1 MARRR
6 HSTSQAAAAVAILA
20 AVLASAAPPRAARG
34 QSYGTEL
41 PFVLGTGA
49 RSSGMGAAAVT
60 LADDATVQYYNPAG
74 LGFLVWKEASV
85 YRTNLFDSKS
95 VYYALSYAHPLLNQG
110 TFAVS
115 LMRVNAGG
123 VEERDENN
131 QLLSSDL
138 HSAQTRFLL
147 GFARTIT
154 PSLAAGANLK
164 IDNQSFGNYSASGVG
179 LDVGLMATQW
189 FSGGSPVK
197 GIREGFSVRNL
208 IEPTLKLDSEYVS
221 DPMDFVFGVSA
232 LSGFGSVALVTSLDF
247 VSPRYSPFEFRIG
260 QEVLYNDLFALRL
273 GFDDVTPTY
282 GFGARYRQIAFD
294 YAFRS
299 EDLGSNHRIS
309 LAVKFG
315 ASVPQQR
322 ARVREQLETEVS
334 TRLASRMEE
343 MERTHIQRTM
353 LEADSLYS
361 SGDYEK
367 AADAYEMVRL
377 WDPGNERAAANLS
390 SAKYLG
396 AVDSAKQCVAN
407 EKYVEGLFYSNRAL
421 SFAPGDSTAASLAAL
436 CNERMQAAENSQ
448 AVLADLFRK
457 SIDLYAERRYGEA
470 LSGFEEALRI
480 APADRLA
487 QEYAEKCRVNIESV
501 VRESR
506 SSAAARAKRG
516 DYEGALSALEPA
528 LEYRPNDSALLKE
541 MEGYKRLRLRAEA
554 GGGPSTAGPGAPAP
568 DPSRPGTAPDK
579 ALDELYRRGMSS
591 FNAGRFDDAIRS
603 LSKVWAA
610 QPDYYNVA
618 DLLTKAYL
626 FVGMGLYSDNKY
638 EAAIDAWQM
647 ALTVDPTNSKAK
659 RYLSKAHEELQRL
672 SGVTHGE

>member
-1 MARRR
+1 MTRRR
-6 HSTSQAAAAVAILA
+6 LSKSSMAAAVAIVA
-20 AVLASAAPPRAARG
+20 AVFAIVAAPRAATG

-49 RSSGMGAAAVT
+49 RSSGMGVAAVT

-74 LGFLVWKEASV
+74 LGFLVWKEFSV
-85 YRTNLFDSKS
+85 YRTSLFDSKS

-123 VEERDENN
+123 VEERDVNN
-131 QLLSSDL
+131 QLLSTDL
-138 HSAQTRFLL
+138 QSAQTRVLL

-179 LDVGLMATQW
+179 LDVGLMATHW

-208 IEPTLKLDSEYVS
+208 IEPSLKLDSEYVS
-221 DPMDFVFGVSA
+221 DPMDLAFGVSA
-232 LSGFGSVALVTSLDF
+232 LSGFGNVALVTSLDL

-260 QEVLYNDLFALRL
+260 QEVLYNNLFALRF

-299 EDLGSNHRIS
+299 ADLGNNHRIS

-322 ARVREQLETEVS
+322 ARVREQLETEVT

-343 MERTHIQRTM
+343 MERTHIDRTM

-361 SGDYEK
+361 AGDYEK

-377 WDPGNERAAANLS
+377 WDPGNERAAVNLS
-390 SAKYLG
+390 DAKYRD
-396 AVDSAKQCVAN
+396 AVNSAQQCVAN
-407 EKYVEGLFYSNRAL
+407 QKYVEGLFYSNRAL

-436 CNERMQAAENSQ
+436 CNERMQVAENSQ
-448 AVLADLFRK
+448 TVLADLFRK
-457 SIDLYAERRYGEA
+457 SVDLYADRRYGEA

-480 APADRLA
+480 APSARLA
-487 QEYAEKCRVNIESV
+487 QEYAEKCRVNIEAT

-541 MEGYKRLRLRAEA
+541 KEGYKKMRLQAEA
-554 GGGPSTAGPGAPAP
+554 AAGRSTVGSSVPAT
-568 DPSRPGTAPDK
+568 DSSRPATVPDK

-603 LSKVWAA
+603 LSKVWTA

-618 DLLTKAYL
+618 ELLTKAYL

-638 EAAIDAWQM
+638 EEAIDAWQK
-647 ALTVDPTNSKAK
+647 ALTIDPTNSKAK

-672 SGVTHGE
+672 SGVTDGQ